1 MLIKVTLCALER
13 VRKMKILSLILLP
26 SIKVMK
32 GKYLGLLLTTSSLLK
47 VTFKIL
53 CKKAAQKIEALSRL
67 LNHLS
72 GSQKRLIFNSI
83 IKLQFNKC
91 PLIWMFCFRTSNNMI
106 NKIYERVLRLILNDH
121 TIDFDILLQNNND
134 TQRGI

>member
-13 VRKMKILSLILLP
+13 VRKMKILSLTLLP

-32 GKYLGLLLTTSSLLK
+32 RKYLGLLLTTSSLLK

-53 CKKAAQKIEALSRL
+53 CKKAAQKIGALSRL

-72 GSQKRLIFNSI
+72 DSQKRLIFNSI

-134 TQRGI
+134 TQRRI